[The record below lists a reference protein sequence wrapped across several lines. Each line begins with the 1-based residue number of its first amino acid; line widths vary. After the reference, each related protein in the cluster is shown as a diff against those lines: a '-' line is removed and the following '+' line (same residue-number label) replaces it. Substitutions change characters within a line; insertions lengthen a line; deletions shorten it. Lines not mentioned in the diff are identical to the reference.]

1 MVFIAWGI
9 LNDTKQYGHF
19 GYVHAKNKEK
29 ALKRARILFWKK
41 GYVAGVSPLWQ
52 TPGSSWYGIM
62 PFALSWP
69 HSGCSSLTVLGM
81 V

>member
-1 MVFIAWGI
+1 MWLKFPIVVGRIGLQKTFRALRLECETMVFIAWEI

-41 GYVAGVSPLWQ
+41 GYVAGVSPLW
-52 TPGSSWYGIM
+52 
-62 PFALSWP
+62 
-69 HSGCSSLTVLGM
+69 
-81 V
+81 

>member
-41 GYVAGVSPLWQ
+41 GYVAGVSPLW
-52 TPGSSWYGIM
+52 
-62 PFALSWP
+62 
-69 HSGCSSLTVLGM
+69 
-81 V
+81 